1 MKKMATRYVTQ
12 GLNPQIYN
20 MALDRAIECGE
31 LVLRAELSLSY
42 HLKQIKTRQGMRND
56 LKTKIEKQYKTKTEK
71 IKEEYGLTKE
81 QAKKISMLEEWAVE
95 AAIKQGWENREIPMS
110 N

>member
-1 MKKMATRYVTQ
+1 
-12 GLNPQIYN
+12 
-20 MALDRAIECGE
+20 
-31 LVLRAELSLSY
+31 
-42 HLKQIKTRQGMRND
+42 MRND

-95 AAIKQGWENREIPMS
+95 AAIKQGWENREIPTRTLAIQMIKARHKAENNKPYYVFS
-110 N
+110 NHCRVCFQPLSSQLLRSPLDVAF